1 MSPLFNRA
9 NVSSTYGS
17 KVAALR
23 RQANASS
30 GGGNI
35 PDGEAIFVSGGSQT
49 WTAPSGVTAAR
60 VVVIGGGGGAGSGAG
75 GGGGGA
81 SMKFYNNLV
90 PGTAYTL
97 QVGLGGG
104 YGGSAGGQGGTSRFE
119 GPGQT
124 ITATG
129 GYGGTAG
136 NLSQTQTTS
145 GGTGTGGD
153 INGTGGFGQPGAND
167 PIGSWGFNQVQADS
181 IGANGA
187 GGGGGG
193 GSDNGIPLHGG
204 AGSMYAGGG
213 GGGGSDNEIGGDG
226 GPGGE
231 LAITGYSQRAFG
243 GGGGGT
249 DGSHITQPQ
258 NRNGSGGGTMGG
270 YGGVYGGNYGEAQ
283 DSAKGGDGGNYGSSN
298 GGSGGQGVG
307 QQGGGG
313 GGGSFGGGGGMGRWS
328 GGDYGG
334 YGGGG
339 LVYIKYGTDF
349 DGTPVDNEYPVASTF
364 NGRFDLIYH
373 TFRKDNSTAQVR
385 APNGILAGDLLIIM
399 EYGPDV
405 TSSNTGNIPSGFTKV
420 TSISEHAAVDHRIHY
435 KVATG
440 GEVGVVYTGQSGSN
454 ADMHMFVYRGAVP
467 LTSVSENASIGLTDQ
482 TGQQLDLTVSQ
493 YSGYVF
499 QMFSAGC
506 RSANIC
512 YPTGSNPAGGWES
525 RPSLCGKGGN
535 EVESWTWRID
545 DFTGLSN
552 QTRSI
557 SWSYGSSSRN
567 TALAAALNLTF

>member
-1 MSPLFNRA
+1 MSPLLNRA

-17 KVAALR
+17 RVAALR
-23 RQANASS
+23 RRSNAGP
-30 GGGNI
+30 GGI
-35 PDGEAIFVSGGSQT
+35 PDGEAIFVSGGGQN
-49 WTAPSGVTAAR
+49 WTCPAGVTEAR

-90 PGTAYTL
+90 PGTAYVL
-97 QVGLGGG
+97 ECGV
-104 YGGSAGGQGGTSRFE
+104 GGSGGVTGTQGGTSRFE
-119 GPGQT
+119 GPGGT

-129 GYGGTAG
+129 GYGGQSG
-136 NLSQTQTTS
+136 NLSQTGTTS
-145 GGTGTGGD
+145 GGTGSGGD
-153 INGTGGFGQPGAND
+153 IDGTGGFGQPGSDSPTQN
-167 PIGSWGFNQVQADS
+167 WNFNQVPSGS
-181 IGANGA
+181 IGGTGA

-231 LAITGYSQRAFG
+231 LAISGYSQRAFG

-283 DSAKGGDGGNYGSSN
+283 DSAQGGAGGNYGSGN
-298 GGSGGQGVG
+298 GGTGGQGSG

-313 GGGSFGGGGGMGRWS
+313 GGGSFGGGGGMGRWNGGNYS
-328 GGDYGG
+328 GS
-334 YGGGG
+334 GGGG

-349 DGTPVDNEYPVASTF
+349 DGTPVDNQYPVASTF

-373 TFRKDNSTAQVR
+373 TFRKDQGTAQVR

-405 TSSNTGNIPSGFTKV
+405 TSGNTQNVPSGFTKV

-435 KVATG
+435 KLATG
-440 GEVGVVYTGQSGSN
+440 SENDVVYTAQTGSN
-454 ADMHMFVYRGAVP
+454 EDMHMFVYRGNVP

-482 TGQQLDLTVSQ
+482 TNQQLDLTVSQ

-506 RSANIC
+506 RTANTC
-512 YPTGSNPAGGWES
+512 YPTGSSPAGGWES

-535 EVESWTWRID
+535 EVESWTWRLD
-545 DFTGLSN
+545 DFTGLSS

>member
-1 MSPLFNRA
+1 MSPLLNRA

-17 KVAALR
+17 RVAALR
-23 RQANASS
+23 RRSNAGP
-30 GGGNI
+30 GGI
-35 PDGEAIFVSGGSQT
+35 PDGEAIFFNTGTNQPWVCP
-49 WTAPSGVTAAR
+49 AGVTAAR
-60 VVVIGGGGGAGSGAG
+60 VVVIGGGGGAGGNGG

-81 SMKFYNNLV
+81 AMKYYTNLV
-90 PGTAYTL
+90 PGTTYGCTVGDGGNENQSGNGTAGTESNFYGPTTL
-97 QVGLGGG
+97 
-104 YGGSAGGQGGTSRFE
+104 
-119 GPGQT
+119 
-124 ITATG
+124 TATG
-129 GYGGTAG
+129 G
-136 NLSQTQTTS
+136 S
-145 GGTGTGGD
+145 GGAASSASGNIVNGGQGTGGD
-153 INGTGGFGQPGAND
+153 INGTGGKGYPSADN
-167 PIGSWGFNQVQADS
+167 PIGAWDYNQVPAD
-181 IGANGA
+181 ICGTNGGA
-187 GGGGGG
+187 GGGGF
-193 GSDNGIPLHGG
+193 GSDNGIPGYGG

-226 GPGGE
+226 GAGGE
-231 LAITGYSQRAFG
+231 LSIGGYTQRAMG

-283 DSAKGGDGGNYGSSN
+283 DSAQGGAGGNYGSGN
-298 GGSGGQGVG
+298 GGTGGQGSG

-313 GGGSFGGGGGMGRWS
+313 GGGSFGGGGGMGRWN
-328 GGDYGG
+328 GGNYGG
-334 YGGGG
+334 SGGGG

-349 DGTPVDNEYPVASTF
+349 DGTPVDNQYPVASTF

-373 TFRKDNSTAQVR
+373 TFRKDNTTAQVR
-385 APNGILAGDLLIIM
+385 AANGILAGDLLIIM

-405 TSSNTGNIPSGFTKV
+405 TSGNNQNEPAGFT
-420 TSISEHAAVDHRIHY
+420 TISSISEHAAVDHRIHY
-435 KVATG
+435 KLATG
-440 GEVGVVYTGQSGSN
+440 SENDVVYTGQTGSN
-454 ADMHMFVYRGAVP
+454 EDMHMFVYRGNVP

-482 TGQQLDLTVSQ
+482 TNQQLDLTVST

-506 RSANIC
+506 RSANTC

-525 RPSLCGKGGN
+525 RPSLCGKGSN

-545 DFTGLSN
+545 DFTGLSS